1 MADYVLSAKGTYDG
15 SGFDSGIEGSKSKL
29 SGFMDAAKSVAGKV
43 KSALGDAFVGAAD
56 TITSSIGTIGAGI
69 ATIAATGGIS
79 RALNMEKAKTMF
91 RGLQLQW
98 GDYEAT
104 ISDAVDGTAFS
115 MDAAAL
121 VAANLAAS
129 GVSAGESME
138 RSLNGATGVAATF
151 GADLADIGGIYQKVA
166 AQGKLSGE
174 QLAQLSDR
182 GINGLSVLAEYLGKT
197 QSEVREMVTS
207 GQIDFQT
214 FSDAMYDTFG
224 ESAKGAND
232 TFSGVTANIRSNIA
246 KIGEIFATPALSG
259 LQRVFAALL
268 PVIKSVRSMLTPL
281 SESFAQWVEGVVP
294 KAVSFLER
302 LKDTIDGFGGDL
314 SKIPSWVKVAAA
326 AIGVLSI
333 GSMGGLISQIP
344 IVGGALGGL
353 FGQLGKLATPVGS
366 LTRMLGGLKGG
377 FAAVTAGMS
386 GPMVAALAGVIALVV
401 AMVAAFADLM
411 VTNEGFRSTVT
422 GLVGEI
428 GSALAPAFQSLLGL
442 QEPAKAL
449 FESVKNVVAQ
459 LVPAFLSLVA
469 AVAPVVSTIV
479 SSVVPVIG
487 TLMGILGSLLEQLA
501 GLVTPAIQA
510 VADFVAE
517 IMPQVQSIITS
528 AMEVI
533 HAVIQNVW
541 PRIQSIVTAAMGV
554 IQSVMRTVWPV
565 IKSIVTAAMN
575 VIQAVIDTVMAA
587 INGDWQGVWEG
598 IKSIALAIWNG
609 IKSIISTA
617 ITAVMQNVG
626 NVLNS
631 IKALWDAIWGAISS
645 FLSAIWNGIK
655 SIVSGA
661 ANAVHSTISSTLSA
675 IQGAWSA
682 AWGAVQ
688 SAASAAWN
696 GIKSIVSGA
705 AGAVSGF
712 VSGLVSSVTGF
723 FSNLHGSITSAASS
737 MWGSV
742 QSAFSSGVSGA
753 ISAVQGLPGQIKGLF
768 SGAGSWLIDSGRSI
782 INGLVSGIQGA
793 IGSAVS
799 AVSGAVGRIRSLFP
813 FSPAKEGPF
822 SGKGWVLYSGMSI
835 MDAMGEGAEKRAR
848 KTVDAYRGI
857 AGRLRDSLELGDVS
871 YGLSVDTSDLDLP
884 VVSYGNSVAND
895 RGYGVEDTLG
905 GLYGEVAEL
914 RSTLGRTIA
923 ENAPVVVESEREAN
937 RRYRRAA
944 YA

>member
-565 IKSIVTAAMN
+565 IQSIVTAAMN

-609 IKSIISTA
+609 IKSTIS
-617 ITAVMQNVG
+617 
-626 NVLNS
+626 
-631 IKALWDAIWGAISS
+631 GAI
-645 FLSAIWNGIK
+645 
-655 SIVSGA
+655 
-661 ANAVHSTISSTLSA
+661 NAVLGTISSTLSA
-675 IQGAWSA
+675 IQGAWNA

-688 SAASAAWN
+688 SAASGAWN
-696 GIKSIVSGA
+696 AIQSIVSGA

-753 ISAVQGLPGQIKGLF
+753 IGAVQGLPGQIMGVF
-768 SGAGSWLIDSGRSI
+768 SGAGSWLIGSGRSI
-782 INGLVSGIQGA
+782 IDGLVSGIKGA

-799 AVSGAVGRIRSLFP
+799 AVSGAVGQIRSLFP